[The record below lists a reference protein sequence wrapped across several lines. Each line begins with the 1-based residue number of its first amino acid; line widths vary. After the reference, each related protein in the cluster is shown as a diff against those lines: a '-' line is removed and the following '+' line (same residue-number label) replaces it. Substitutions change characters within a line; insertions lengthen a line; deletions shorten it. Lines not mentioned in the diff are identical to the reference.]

1 MTTQAIFLDMD
12 GTILNENNRVSDY
25 TNEIIQ
31 EVRQSGVKVFIA
43 TGRAYDEI
51 STLVPDSFEVDGI
64 LSSNGAVG
72 YIKGKEIFK
81 HQLPMQTVYKLI
93 DLAEQHQIYYELF
106 PYYKNRIALKRD
118 KHLLTSEISSEDHG
132 DVEDNEWQ
140 SRQESLREKMNWVDE
155 IPDDAYSK
163 FYFFKRNK
171 SEIQK
176 WEAVVKPLVD
186 EMNISISHSTECNLE
201 VMPEGVNKATA
212 IEAALKY
219 LGFNEDVKTYAI
231 GDSDNDRQM
240 LEHVDHPIVMKNAAD
255 HIKALGKEVTSK
267 TNVENGVAEYLKER
281 FLVHSN
287 I

>member
-31 EVRQSGVKVFIA
+31 EVRESGVKVFIA

-51 STLVPDSFEVDGI
+51 STLVPESFEVDGI

-72 YIKGKEIFK
+72 YIQGKEIFK
-81 HQLPMQTVYKLI
+81 HQLPMHTVYKLI

-118 KHLLTSEISSEDHG
+118 KDLLISEISSDDRG

-155 IPDDAYSK
+155 IPEDAYSK

-171 SEIQK
+171 SEIKK
-176 WEAVVKPLVD
+176 WEAVVKPLVE
-186 EMNISISHSTECNLE
+186 EMNISTSHSTECNLE

-212 IEAALKY
+212 IEATLKY
-219 LGFNEDVKTYAI
+219 LDIQEDVKTYAI